1 MGHNENKLDAAA
13 KPCCDISAAE
23 GAQIA
28 EDCRKQGAE
37 SADPWG
43 VNLTD
48 PKALDDFSKQVLE
61 KYGTVDILVNC
72 AGIIPSS
79 EGVGQGRWPT

>member
-1 MGHNENKLDAAA
+1 MDHHQHMWRSVAVV
-13 KPCCDISAAE
+13 C
-23 GAQIA
+23 AQIA
-28 EDCRKQGAE
+28 EDCRNHGAE

-48 PKALDDFSKQVLE
+48 PKALDNFAKKVLE

-72 AGIIPSS
+72 AGIIPKS
-79 EGVGQGRWPT
+79 EGVGEGVHALF